1 MHRSKQHLYPIIS
14 SARASNC
21 AGTSMPSSFAVFSE
35 TAGKGAPAAC
45 FRPQCALQNQLAS
58 IRTRAMD
65 RAMYNADASGTSRSA
80 GRGTIHNG
88 ANGGGTIHNDANGG
102 GTAL

>member
-1 MHRSKQHLYPIIS
+1 
-14 SARASNC
+14 
-21 AGTSMPSSFAVFSE
+21 
-35 TAGKGAPAAC
+35 
-45 FRPQCALQNQLAS
+45 
-58 IRTRAMD
+58 
-65 RAMYNADASGTSRSA
+65 MYNADASGTSRSA